1 MWVIKAGRLTII
13 VIVFLVVSGLWISG
27 IIPQQIGKMA
37 AINYVQENYGDRGLV
52 FMRMDY
58 SSAHGDYFAVFKD
71 TNGEVYNFLMHS
83 KLLPITVLYDPLNPP
98 GGY

>member
-1 MWVIKAGRLTII
+1 MIKAGRLTII
-13 VIVFLVVSGLWISG
+13 VIVFLVVSGLLISG

-37 AINYVQENYGDRGLV
+37 AINYAQKNYGDRGLV

-71 TNGEVYNFLMHS
+71 TNGEVYTDAS
-83 KLLPITVLYDPLNPP
+83 KLLPITVVYDPLNPP
-98 GGY
+98 G